1 MLYDVLISGGGPA
14 GMTAAIYA
22 ARSGLST
29 LLLTGPAQ
37 GGQVAYTNV
46 VENYPGF
53 PVIYGTD
60 LAQKLSEHVQS
71 AGVQTAAESAEKLEL
86 SGAVKTIRTAEQTY
100 SANTVILAQGSE
112 RRKLNIPGEQEFA
125 GRGVSY
131 CATCDG
137 NFFRNRTVAV
147 IGGGN
152 TAVGDAIEL
161 SGLCKR
167 VILVNRSDQ
176 LRAMEY
182 LVERA
187 KEHENVE
194 FLYGYESVEIQGSQ
208 KVEHLVLKERSSG
221 KQKILDLDGVFVA
234 IGVLPN
240 SQLLE
245 GILPLKDGF
254 VEAPESCET
263 PLPGVFAAGDLR
275 KKELYQIVTA
285 ISDGANAA
293 HSALLYLQNH
303 PVHE

>member
-1 MLYDVLISGGGPA
+1 LFDILISGGGPA

-37 GGQVAYTNV
+37 GGQVAYTNL

-53 PVIYGTD
+53 PLIYGTD
-60 LAQKLSEHVQS
+60 LAQKLFEHVKS
-71 AGVQTAAESAEKLEL
+71 AGVQTAAESAVEMDLTG
-86 SGAVKTIRTAEQTY
+86 SVKTVRTSENEYQAK
-100 SANTVILAQGSE
+100 AVILAQGSE
-112 RRKLNIPGEQEFA
+112 RRKLNIPGEQEFS

-152 TAVGDAIEL
+152 TAIGDAIEL
-161 SGLCKR
+161 AGLCQKVYVVSR
-167 VILVNRSDQ
+167 RDK
-176 LRAMEY
+176 LRAMDY
-182 LVERA
+182 LVKRA
-187 KEHENVE
+187 KEHSNIE
-194 FLYGYESVEIQGSQ
+194 FLYNYLTVEIQGSQ
-208 KVEHLVLKERSSG
+208 KVEHLVLKERNSG
-221 KQKILDLDGVFVA
+221 QQKVLDLDGVFVA
-234 IGVLPN
+234 IGVVPN

-245 GILPLKDGF
+245 GVLPLKNGF
-254 VEAPESCET
+254 VEAPETCET
-263 PLPGVFAAGDLR
+263 PVPGVFVAGDLR

-293 HSALLYLQNH
+293 HSALLYLQN
-303 PVHE
+303 

>member
-1 MLYDVLISGGGPA
+1 MYDVLISGGGLA

-22 ARSGLST
+22 ARSGLSV

-53 PVIYGTD
+53 SSIYGSD
-60 LAQKLSEHVQS
+60 LAQRLAEHVKS
-71 AGVQTAAESAEKLEL
+71 AGVETMAESAEKLEL
-86 SGAVKTIRTAEQTY
+86 NGPVKTVRLERAAYTAK
-100 SANTVILAQGSE
+100 TVILAQGSK
-112 RRKLNIPGEQEFA
+112 RRKLNVPGEQEFA

-152 TAVGDAIEL
+152 TAIGNAVEL
-161 SGLCKR
+161 SGLCKKVYVVVR
-167 VILVNRSDQ
+167 GDR

-182 LVERA
+182 LVKRA
-187 KEHENVE
+187 QKLDNIE
-194 FLYGYESVEIQGSQ
+194 FVFSHLTEEIRGSQ
-208 KVEHLVLKERSSG
+208 KVEHLVLKNSDSG
-221 KQKILDLDGVFVA
+221 KENILDVDGVFVS

-240 SQLLE
+240 SHLLE

-254 VEAPESCET
+254 VKAPETCET
-263 PLPGVFAAGDLR
+263 PIPGVFAAGDLR
-275 KKELYQIVTA
+275 KKALYQIVTA
-285 ISDGANAA
+285 VSDGANAA
-293 HSALLYLQNH
+293 HSALLYLQRH
-303 PVHE
+303 SAEE